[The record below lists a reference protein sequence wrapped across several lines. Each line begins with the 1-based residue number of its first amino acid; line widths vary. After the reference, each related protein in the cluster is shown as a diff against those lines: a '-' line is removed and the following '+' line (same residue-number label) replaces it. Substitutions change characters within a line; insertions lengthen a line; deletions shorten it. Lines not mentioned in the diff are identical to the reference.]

1 MRSNGGDPLVEMSLV
16 TGVTL
21 VIGGVFAGYVNAV
34 AGGGSAVTI
43 PLFMWCG
50 LDASMANGTNRV
62 SVGIQAVS
70 ATASFRREGV
80 GSVGHAVG
88 PIVWTLIGAIGGALM
103 VVQLD
108 PSFLNVLF
116 SMIFLVLA
124 FVIGSGPGLLEVGA
138 VKTPRNGLAAGVSYL
153 AVGAYGGAF
162 QAGVGVPLLLALVQL
177 GRLDV
182 VHANATKALVI
193 AVYTVLILMV
203 FHGVGQVAW
212 QPGLLVGAGGI
223 LGSIVGARAVIKR
236 GTTLVRW
243 VVVIILSFSGVRGLW
258 SAFISVQ

>member
-16 TGVTL
+16 TCATL

-88 PIVWTLIGAIGGALM
+88 PIVWTLIGATGGALM

-116 SMIFLVLA
+116 SVIFLVLA
-124 FVIGSGPGLLEVGA
+124 FGSAVGPDYSKSVRSRPQKRSRSRVQLFRRRCLWRCFSGRSRC
-138 VKTPRNGLAAGVSYL
+138 TF
-153 AVGAYGGAF
+153 AVGAGSAWTARCCTRERHEGPRDRGIYRSDSDGLSRYGTSCVA
-162 QAGVGVPLLLALVQL
+162 A
-177 GRLDV
+177 RL
-182 VHANATKALVI
+182 TC
-193 AVYTVLILMV
+193 
-203 FHGVGQVAW
+203 
-212 QPGLLVGAGGI
+212 GGWWH
-223 LGSIVGARAVIKR
+223 SR
-236 GTTLVRW
+236 
-243 VVVIILSFSGVRGLW
+243 
-258 SAFISVQ
+258 